1 MAKSYKRFKKGAGQF
16 VQLHEW
22 LLASPAWH
30 DLKPGP
36 RALYIEFKRRFN
48 GNNNGE
54 VFLSHREAAKALN
67 VCRETVA
74 GYYRDLSSHGF
85 IKETRGHC
93 LGPAGVGQ
101 SATYALTEEALNGSP
116 ATRDFMNWQK
126 QKPRRKTRHS
136 LAEKPDTVCRKTRPM
151 PVQMSKNPTAF
162 AANAPDTVS
171 EKPAIYTSNHIP
183 MESVV
188 LDAGHSETL
197 EAGDQS
203 RKVIQ

>member
-1 MAKSYKRFKKGAGQF
+1 MAKSYKRGKKGAGRF
-16 VQLHEW
+16 VQLPEW
-22 LLASPAWH
+22 LLASPAWQ

-36 RALYIEFKRRFN
+36 RALYIELKRRFN

-54 VFLSHREAAKALN
+54 VFLSHRDAAKALN

-85 IKETRGHC
+85 IQETRGHC

-101 SATYALTEEALNGSP
+101 SATYVLTEEPLNGTP
-116 ATRDFMNWQK
+116 ATKDFMNWKK
-126 QKPRRKTRHS
+126 QKPRRINRHS
-136 LAEKPDTVCRKTRPM
+136 LAEKPDTVCRKNQPI
-151 PVQMSKNPTAF
+151 PVQMSKKSTAF
-162 AANAPDTVS
+162 AANLPDTVS
-171 EKPAIYTSNHIP
+171 EKPAKYTSNHIHT
-183 MESVV
+183 ENVV
-188 LDAGHSETL
+188 VDAGHCEML